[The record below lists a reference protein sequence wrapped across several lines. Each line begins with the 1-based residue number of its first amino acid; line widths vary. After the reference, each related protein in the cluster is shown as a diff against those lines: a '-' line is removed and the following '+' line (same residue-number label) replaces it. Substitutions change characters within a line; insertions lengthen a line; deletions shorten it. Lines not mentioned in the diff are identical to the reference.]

1 MSEPVLI
8 DTHAHV
14 QMAEFDGD
22 RNDVLERFR
31 TTGGRWIV
39 SPGVNLAT
47 SELAGRL
54 AESEPD
60 VVAALGVH
68 PEDCADAPADYMD
81 QLRSL
86 LRRYRTRTVAI
97 GEIGLDFKDGSPD
110 HELQRAFFEQQLQ
123 LACDESLPVIVHSRF
138 AVSECLDMIA
148 HFPGQR
154 GVMHCFGGTITEE
167 QRAVNMGLHV
177 SFTGNVTYAGSTA
190 AREVVQACPLQRLL
204 LETDSPYLA
213 PVPMRGRRNEP
224 SYVSYTYQAVGSL
237 LGRDLLDLSQH
248 LERNARELFNQQE
261 RSEHAREE
269 NVQDHAQQ

>member
-1 MSEPVLI
+1 MSEPRLI

-14 QMAEFDGD
+14 QMAEFDAD
-22 RNDVLERFR
+22 RHDVLERFR
-31 TTGGRWIV
+31 TAGGAWIV
-39 SPGVNLAT
+39 SPGVDIAT

-60 VVAALGVH
+60 VVCAVGVH
-68 PEDCADAPADYMD
+68 PEDCADAPADYMA

-86 LRRYRTRTVAI
+86 LHRYRGKTVAI
-97 GEIGLDFKDGSPD
+97 GEIGLDFKDGTPD
-110 HELQRAFFEQQLQ
+110 HGVQRASFEQQLQ
-123 LACDESLPVIVHSRF
+123 LALDEHLPVIVHSRF

-148 HFPGQR
+148 HFPGQQ

-167 QRAVNMGLHV
+167 QRAIDMGLYV
-177 SFTGNVTYAGSTA
+177 SFTGNVTYPGSTA
-190 AREVVQACPLQRLL
+190 AREVVRACPLQRLL
-204 LETDSPYLA
+204 LETDAPYLA